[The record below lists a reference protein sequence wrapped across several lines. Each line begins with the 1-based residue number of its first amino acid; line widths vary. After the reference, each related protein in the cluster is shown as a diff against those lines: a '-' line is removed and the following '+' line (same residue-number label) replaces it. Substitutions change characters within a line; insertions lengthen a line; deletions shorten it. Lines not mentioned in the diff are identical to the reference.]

1 MIWTLERIKELVSSK
16 VEENLHLDYKRLQ
29 SLTDT
34 KEISKDISAFA
45 NSDGGVVIY
54 GVIEK
59 NNTPEQIDDSLEQ
72 FNKSKEWLENVVTSN
87 INPIIDGV
95 IITPINNPDSGNQ
108 LFVIEVPMSARA
120 PHMAN
125 DRRYYKRF
133 NFKSQPMEHY
143 EIEDIRNR
151 ATTPDLDLNI
161 FQFKN
166 DFENDSDK
174 FVCEFNFQVM
184 NTANSIVNHYNINVY
199 CPKIWQINLDGF
211 NFIGDVELNI
221 GKGIHSSRCYS
232 KNYSVPNN
240 MPLWKNKPF
249 TLLDKN
255 THIEMPLH
263 SQADLLIVDLS
274 YPYALTKRFMFGFVY
289 NPNAPKGNIAI
300 KRKVEILNE

>member
-1 MIWTLERIKELVSSK
+1 MSWTLERIKELVSSK

-34 KEISKDISAFA
+34 KEISKDIFAFA

-108 LFVIEVPMSARA
+108 LFVIEVPKSARA

-263 SQADLLIVDLS
+263 SPADLLIVDLS

-289 NPNAPKGNIAI
+289 NPNSPKGNIAI